1 LIHCPCEV
9 DGKYFENTRIAHRL
23 AFPRNDVSYFQLSRA
38 LKRGKR
44 ELFGHKISRVE
55 RRYEI
60 APADDDGADLIPVP
74 ASVSPIKEHRRGEGP
89 LLCYPPGES
98 PLERGLQRWH

>member
-1 LIHCPCEV
+1 LIHCPCEIDNV
-9 DGKYFENTRIAHRL
+9 RYENARIAHRL
-23 AFPRNDVSYFQLSRA
+23 AFPRNDVSYFQLARA
-38 LKRGKR
+38 LKRGDL
-44 ELFGHKISRVE
+44 ELFGHTIARVE

-60 APADDDGADLIPVP
+60 ALPDDEGADLIPVP
-74 ASVSPIKEHRRGEGP
+74 AAVSPIKEHKRGEP